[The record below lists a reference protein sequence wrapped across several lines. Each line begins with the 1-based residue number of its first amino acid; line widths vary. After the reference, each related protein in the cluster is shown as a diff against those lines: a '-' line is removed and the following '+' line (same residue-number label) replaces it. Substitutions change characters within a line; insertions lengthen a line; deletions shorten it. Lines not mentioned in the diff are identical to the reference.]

1 MENWVN
7 MVNTERK
14 CDATQQIPA
23 VLLRSEPLKHCPHKA
38 ETYAFKV
45 TAVVR
50 PTARVRYQNIDYSA
64 PAECIGQEVTLH
76 LQQETVSIYL
86 GNRMIATHPRFPENG
101 KSSVLVDHAK
111 ELFQWQRGKP
121 YAQRQLLWDLDPAV
135 EPYLT
140 ELVHR
145 RPNSW
150 EIDIARMYEL
160 YLKIGRSDLL
170 AAIDL
175 AIEQRCFGSEYLSA
189 IADEVITSASA
200 RRR

>member
-1 MENWVN
+1 M
-7 MVNTERK
+7 R
-14 CDATQQIPA
+14 
-23 VLLRSEPLKHCPHKA
+23 H
-38 ETYAFKV
+38 
-45 TAVVR
+45 
-50 PTARVRYQNIDYSA
+50 QNIDYSV

-76 LQQETVSIYL
+76 LQQEAVKIYL
-86 GNRMIATHPRFPENG
+86 VNRMLATHPRFPENG
-101 KSSVLVDHAK
+101 KFSILADHAK
-111 ELFQWQRGKP
+111 ELFRWQRGKP
-121 YAQRQLLWDLDPAV
+121 YAQRQLLWNLDPSV

-160 YLKIGRSDLL
+160 YLKIGRSNLL

-175 AIEQRCFGSEYLSA
+175 AIEQRCFGSEYLNA
-189 IADEVITSASA
+189 IADEIATNTTP